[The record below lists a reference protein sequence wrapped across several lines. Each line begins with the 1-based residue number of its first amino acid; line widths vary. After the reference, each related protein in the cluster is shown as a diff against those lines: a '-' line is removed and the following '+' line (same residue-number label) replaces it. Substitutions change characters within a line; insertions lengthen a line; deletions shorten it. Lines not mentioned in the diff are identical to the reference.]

1 MSTPKKPLDQM
12 SERELLETQVRLL
25 SKIRSNTSNTLTLF
39 AIVTALVVLAGIITA
54 FGG

>member
-25 SKIRSNTSNTLTLF
+25 SRIRSNTSNTLTLI
-39 AIVTALVVLAGIITA
+39 AVVTALVVLGGIVMA
-54 FGG
+54 MSG